1 MQLKPYS
8 ILLAAALFVTVH
20 AAHAQAVP
28 TASASMTL
36 SAFGGFSA
44 NYTGVE
50 LEKNGDIT
58 AGVDVGFR
66 EFAGFL
72 PAIEARG
79 SYPILKGNVAN
90 QENLL
95 AGIRLGRRKQRFN
108 PYGDVLFGRGEL
120 KYPHGL
126 STPTNT
132 FIVLSNTS
140 NVLSFGGGLDY
151 NLTTHFGAKGDF
163 QFQKYDTP
171 VTASGS
177 VFSKVFTV
185 GITYRFSSGK
195 IQRSSPY

>member
-1 MQLKPYS
+1 
-8 ILLAAALFVTVH
+8 
-20 AAHAQAVP
+20 
-28 TASASMTL
+28 MTL
-36 SAFGGFSA
+36 SVFAGASA
-44 NYTGVE
+44 NYTGIE
-50 LEKNGDIT
+50 LEKNLDVT

-72 PAIEARG
+72 PAIEVRG
-79 SYPILKGNVAN
+79 EYPVAKGHVAN
-90 QENLL
+90 MENLL
-95 AGIRLGRRKQRFN
+95 GGIRLGRRKQRFN

-120 KYPHGL
+120 KYPNGIP
-126 STPTNT
+126 TPNNA

-163 QFQKYDTP
+163 QFQKYDSP

-177 VFSKVFTV
+177 VYSKVFTV
-185 GITYRFSSGK
+185 GLTYRFSSGK